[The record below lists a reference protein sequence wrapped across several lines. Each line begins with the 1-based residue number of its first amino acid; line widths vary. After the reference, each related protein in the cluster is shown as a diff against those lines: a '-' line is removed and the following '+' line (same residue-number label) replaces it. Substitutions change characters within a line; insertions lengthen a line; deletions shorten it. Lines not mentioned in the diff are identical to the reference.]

1 MTSLTT
7 RTLARS
13 WVALTGLLLLLE
25 VIFLSEAMLA
35 NLSGLQKVF
44 GVFLGLA
51 ILSFAGLLYSMK
63 VVFYD

>member
-1 MTSLTT
+1 LASLTT

-25 VIFLSEAMLA
+25 VIFLS
-35 NLSGLQKVF
+35 
-44 GVFLGLA
+44 
-51 ILSFAGLLYSMK
+51 FAGLLYSMK